1 MVLLVQLSLDTSNN
15 TAFTGMTTERNRYL
29 PDLKWLAMRTLERAQ
44 ELNALRFGDF
54 TLTSGSKS
62 KYYFDGR
69 VLTLDPEGADLIS
82 EAFLA
87 MAVEVGAGGVGG
99 PTVAA
104 VPICGALVL
113 RSRQAGTPMNGYFVR
128 DAVKEHGA
136 RKQVEGAIKPGTKVV
151 VFDDTVSTGGS
162 LLLAMDA
169 IKEFGCDVVAVLCV
183 LDRHQGGSD
192 EVRRR
197 GLPFR
202 AMLEADAEGNV
213 VVSKDL

>member
-1 MVLLVQLSLDTSNN
+1 
-15 TAFTGMTTERNRYL
+15 MT
-29 PDLKWLAMRTLERAQ
+29 DLKALARRTLERAQ
-44 ELNALRFGDF
+44 ELDALRFGDF
-54 TLTSGSKS
+54 TLTSGAKS
-62 KYYFDGR
+62 SYYFDGR
-69 VLTLDPEGADLIS
+69 ILTLDPEGADLVS

-87 MAVEVGAGGVGG
+87 MAVAAGATGVGG

-104 VPICGALVL
+104 VPIAGALAL
-113 RSRQAGTPMNGYFVR
+113 RSRQAGTPMDGYFVR

-136 RKQVEGAIKPGTKVV
+136 RKQVEGAIKPGAKVV

-162 LLLAMDA
+162 LLVAMDA
-169 IKEFGCDVVAVLCV
+169 IQDFGCEVVAVLCV

-197 GLPFR
+197 GVPFR

-213 VVSKDL
+213 AISDAL

>member
-1 MVLLVQLSLDTSNN
+1 VT
-15 TAFTGMTTERNRYL
+15 
-29 PDLKWLAMRTLERAQ
+29 DLKALARRTLERAQ
-44 ELNALRFGDF
+44 ELDALRFGDF
-54 TLTSGSKS
+54 TLTSGAKS
-62 KYYFDGR
+62 SYYFDGR
-69 VLTLDPEGADLIS
+69 ILTLDPEGADLVS

-87 MAVEVGAGGVGG
+87 MAVAAGATGVGG

-104 VPICGALVL
+104 VPIAGALAL
-113 RSRQAGTPMNGYFVR
+113 RSRQAGTPMDGYFVR

-136 RKQVEGAIKPGTKVV
+136 RKQVEGAIKPGAKVV

-162 LLLAMDA
+162 LLVAMDA
-169 IKEFGCDVVAVLCV
+169 IQDFGCEVMAVLCV

-197 GLPFR
+197 GVPFR

-213 VVSKDL
+213 AISDAL

>member
-1 MVLLVQLSLDTSNN
+1 M
-15 TAFTGMTTERNRYL
+15 A
-29 PDLKWLAMRTLERAQ
+29 DLKKLATRTLERAQ
-44 ELNALRFGDF
+44 ELDALRFGDF
-54 TLTSGSKS
+54 TLTSGAKS
-62 KYYFDGR
+62 SYYFDGR
-69 VLTLDPEGADLIS
+69 VLTLDPEGADLVS

-87 MAVEVGAGGVGG
+87 MAVEAGAAGVGG

-104 VPICGALVL
+104 VPIAGALAL
-113 RSRQAGTPMNGYFVR
+113 RSHQAGTPMDGYFVR

-162 LLLAMDA
+162 LLIAMDA
-169 IKEFGCDVVAVLCV
+169 IQEFGCEVVAVLCV

-197 GLPFR
+197 GVRFR
-202 AMLEADAEGNV
+202 AMLEADPEGNV
-213 VVSKDL
+213 AISDGL

>member
-1 MVLLVQLSLDTSNN
+1 
-15 TAFTGMTTERNRYL
+15 MT
-29 PDLKWLAMRTLERAQ
+29 DLKALARRTLERAQ
-44 ELNALRFGDF
+44 ELDALRFGDF
-54 TLTSGSKS
+54 TLTSGAKS
-62 KYYFDGR
+62 SYYFDGR
-69 VLTLDPEGADLIS
+69 ILTLDPEGADLVS

-87 MAVEVGAGGVGG
+87 MAVAAGATGVGG

-104 VPICGALVL
+104 VPIAGALAL
-113 RSRQAGTPMNGYFVR
+113 RSRQAGTPMDGYFVR

-136 RKQVEGAIKPGTKVV
+136 RKQVEGAIKPGAKVV

-162 LLLAMDA
+162 LLVAMDA
-169 IKEFGCDVVAVLCV
+169 IQDFGCEVMAVLCV

-197 GLPFR
+197 GVPFR

-213 VVSKDL
+213 AISDAL

>member
-1 MVLLVQLSLDTSNN
+1 
-15 TAFTGMTTERNRYL
+15 MT
-29 PDLKWLAMRTLERAQ
+29 DLKALARRTLERAQ
-44 ELNALRFGDF
+44 ELDALRFGDF
-54 TLTSGSKS
+54 TLTSGAKS
-62 KYYFDGR
+62 NYYFDGR
-69 VLTLDPEGADLIS
+69 ILTLDPEGADLVS

-87 MAVEVGAGGVGG
+87 MAVAAGATGVGG

-104 VPICGALVL
+104 VPIAGALAL
-113 RSRQAGTPMNGYFVR
+113 RSRQAGTPMDGYFVR

-136 RKQVEGAIKPGTKVV
+136 RKQVEGAIKPGAKVV

-162 LLLAMDA
+162 LLVAMDA
-169 IKEFGCDVVAVLCV
+169 IQDFGCEVMAVLCV

-197 GLPFR
+197 GVPFR

-213 VVSKDL
+213 AISDAL

>member
-1 MVLLVQLSLDTSNN
+1 VT
-15 TAFTGMTTERNRYL
+15 
-29 PDLKWLAMRTLERAQ
+29 DLKALARRTLERAQ
-44 ELNALRFGDF
+44 ELDALRFGDF
-54 TLTSGSKS
+54 TLTSGAKS
-62 KYYFDGR
+62 SYYFDGR
-69 VLTLDPEGADLIS
+69 ILTLDPEGADLVS

-87 MAVEVGAGGVGG
+87 MAVAAGATGVGG

-104 VPICGALVL
+104 VPIAGALAL
-113 RSRQAGTPMNGYFVR
+113 RSRQAGTPMDGYFVR

-136 RKQVEGAIKPGTKVV
+136 RKQVEGAIKPGAKVV

-162 LLLAMDA
+162 LLVAMDA
-169 IKEFGCDVVAVLCV
+169 IQDFGCEVVAVLCV

-197 GLPFR
+197 GVPFR

-213 VVSKDL
+213 AISDAL

>member
-1 MVLLVQLSLDTSNN
+1 VT
-15 TAFTGMTTERNRYL
+15 
-29 PDLKWLAMRTLERAQ
+29 DLKALARRSLERAQ
-44 ELNALRFGDF
+44 ELDALRFGDF
-54 TLTSGSKS
+54 TLTSGAKS
-62 KYYFDGR
+62 SYYFDGR
-69 VLTLDPEGADLIS
+69 ILTLDPEGADLVS

-87 MAVEVGAGGVGG
+87 MAVAAGATGVGG

-104 VPICGALVL
+104 VPIAGALAL
-113 RSRQAGTPMNGYFVR
+113 RSRQAGTPMDGYFVR

-136 RKQVEGAIKPGTKVV
+136 RKQVEGAIKPGAKVV

-162 LLLAMDA
+162 LLVAMDA
-169 IKEFGCDVVAVLCV
+169 IQDFGCEVMAVLCV

-197 GLPFR
+197 GVPFR

-213 VVSKDL
+213 AISDAL

>member
-1 MVLLVQLSLDTSNN
+1 VT
-15 TAFTGMTTERNRYL
+15 
-29 PDLKWLAMRTLERAQ
+29 DLKALARRTLERAQ
-44 ELNALRFGDF
+44 ELDALRFGDF
-54 TLTSGSKS
+54 TLTSGAKS
-62 KYYFDGR
+62 SYYFDGR
-69 VLTLDPEGADLIS
+69 ILTLDPEGADLVS

-87 MAVEVGAGGVGG
+87 MAVAAGATGVGG

-104 VPICGALVL
+104 VPIAGALAL
-113 RSRQAGTPMNGYFVR
+113 RSRQAGTPMDGYFVR

-136 RKQVEGAIKPGTKVV
+136 RKQVEGAIRPGAKVV

-162 LLLAMDA
+162 LLVAMDA
-169 IKEFGCDVVAVLCV
+169 IQDFGCEVMAVLCV

-197 GLPFR
+197 GVPFR

-213 VVSKDL
+213 AISDAL